1 MKKTVYE
8 IGYFLACVARQ
19 LGLKPSRPVEKPF
32 RIPAS
37 GR

>member
-1 MKKTVYE
+1 MEKTLYA
-8 IGYFLACVARQ
+8 IARFLAGVARQ
-19 LGLKPSRPVEKPF
+19 LGIRPARPVEKPF

>member
-1 MKKTVYE
+1 MEKTMYV
-8 IGYFLACVARQ
+8 IAHFFAGVARQ
-19 LGLKPSRPVEKPF
+19 LGLRPRRSVEKPF